1 MHRVGTASSIA
12 ILVALVV
19 AASLGAAST
28 SLTDDEVSTLQD
40 LTRSTTGEDLSLRS
54 DGLLVTVDD
63 SNLVHADTVDRVT
76 GTVYPADEAAL
87 VTAAIRTADGTTVQ
101 PMTRGSIDP
110 GTGTW
115 TVDVAAELSDGD
127 HEVVA
132 VAVNATGV
140 ATTKTVSFTVGS
152 RTSSLDGYLNSS
164 LSGSL
169 ACPVGWEATETGC
182 SYAGALSL
190 PEDGKQALPTGE
202 NCGLDEA
209 PTLDGR
215 CAPIDTLFPTLD
227 VGGNLSASLGCG
239 SLDTTRPECS
249 IAVDTPP
256 ICAEPGYGGLGVCV
270 DGGIG
275 FRTFCS
281 DRPEDVLCAT
291 TMLDGTG
298 GDDSDGSEDSTP
310 GDEAARD
317 ACAAAGASGP
327 GVAVG
332 LNQVPVKAASVS
344 AAKEATVP
352 VGDEVVEQVKVLVR
366 ETEDRAVCFRERQ
379 DLPGSLPAE
388 VVAECKGFQL
398 EVERVTTGEIVE
410 IVRGQIHVTPQDG
423 CRAEA
428 AASIRAEPELKLYHW
443 TGQLWTTHDLE
454 GDGSAEVA
462 QVRSFSPFV
471 AAFSDPGAT
480 AAESEDADDG
490 TGDPWLG
497 PIDATMD
504 WLELMPTWL
513 LAVVFSLV
521 GAGGLGLGIRLSRR
535 FE

>member
-1 MHRVGTASSIA
+1 MSRPGSLSVATVLGV
-12 ILVALVV
+12 LVA
-19 AASLGAAST
+19 AASLGAASA

-40 LTRSTTGEDLSLRS
+40 LTRTATGEDLTLRS

-63 SNLVHADTVDRVT
+63 SNLVHADAVDHVT
-76 GTVYPADEAAL
+76 GSVYPVEEAAF
-87 VTAAIRTADGTTVQ
+87 VAAAIRTADGTTVQ
-101 PMTRGSIDP
+101 SMTRGSLDS

-115 TVDVAAELSDGD
+115 TVDVGAELSDGD
-127 HEVVA
+127 HEAVVA
-132 VAVNATGV
+132 AVNLSGV

-152 RTSSLDGYLNSS
+152 QTSGLDGYLNSS

-182 SYAGALSL
+182 SYDGALSL
-190 PEDGKQALPTGE
+190 PEDGTQALPTGE

-249 IAVDTPP
+249 IAVDTPA
-256 ICAEPGYGGLGVCV
+256 ICAEPGYGNLGVCV
-270 DGGIG
+270 DGGVG

-281 DRPEDVLCAT
+281 DRLEDVLCAT

-298 GDDSDGSEDSTP
+298 DDGEDPTS
-310 GDEAARD
+310 GDEDEPARD
-317 ACAAAGASGP
+317 ACAAEGASGP

-332 LNQVPVKAASVS
+332 LNQVPVTATSVS
-344 AAKEATVP
+344 AARQATVP
-352 VGDEVVEQVKVLVR
+352 VGDEVVPEVKVVVT

-398 EVERVTTGEIVE
+398 EVETVTTGEIVE
-410 IVRGQIHVTPQDG
+410 IIRGRIKVSPQDS

-428 AASIRAEPELKLYHW
+428 SASIRAEPELKLYHW
-443 TGQLWTTHDLE
+443 TGQLWTTHELE
-454 GDGSAEVA
+454 GDGSTEVA
-462 QVRSFSPFV
+462 KVRSFSPFV
-471 AAFSDPGAT
+471 VAYSDPGAT
-480 AAESEDADDG
+480 AAESGDADDG

-497 PIDATMD
+497 PVDATMD
-504 WLELMPTWL
+504 WLDLMPTWL
-513 LAVVFSLV
+513 LAVVFGVV
-521 GAGGLGLGIRLSRR
+521 GAGGLGLGIRLRR
-535 FE
+535 RLG

>member
-1 MHRVGTASSIA
+1 MSRPGSLSVATVVG
-12 ILVALVV
+12 VLVV
-19 AASLGAAST
+19 VASLGAASA
-28 SLTDDEVSTLQD
+28 SLTDDEVSTLED
-40 LTRSTTGEDLSLRS
+40 LTRSTTGQDLSLGS

-63 SNLVHADTVDRVT
+63 SNLVQADDVDHVT
-76 GTVYPADEAAL
+76 GSVYPVEEASF

-101 PMTRGSIDP
+101 SMTRGSLDS

-115 TVDVAAELSDGD
+115 TVDVGAELSAGD
-127 HEVVA
+127 HEVVVA
-132 VAVNATGV
+132 AVNLTGV

-152 RTSSLDGYLNSS
+152 QTSGLDGYLDTS

-169 ACPVGWEATETGC
+169 SCPVGWEMTETGC
-182 SYAGALSL
+182 SYNGSLSL
-190 PEDGKQALPTGE
+190 PEDGGQALPTGE

-209 PTLDGR
+209 PTLDGK
-215 CAPIDTLFPTLD
+215 CAAIDTLFPTLD

-249 IAVDTPP
+249 IAVDTPA
-256 ICAEPGYGGLGVCV
+256 ICAEQAYSDLGVCV
-270 DGGIG
+270 DGGLG

-281 DRPEDVLCAT
+281 DRPEDVICAT

-298 GDDSDGSEDSTP
+298 DDDGEDSTSD
-310 GDEAARD
+310 DEAARD
-317 ACAAAGASGP
+317 ACAAEGASGP

-332 LNQVPVKAASVS
+332 LSQVPVTATSVS
-344 AAKEATVP
+344 AARQATVP
-352 VGDEVVEQVKVLVR
+352 VGDEVVPEVKVVVS

-379 DLPGSLPAE
+379 DLPGSLPAD

-398 EVERVTTGEIVE
+398 EVETVTTGEIVE
-410 IVRGQIHVTPQDG
+410 IVRGQIQVSPQDS

-443 TGQLWTTHDLE
+443 TGQLWTTHELE
-454 GDGSAEVA
+454 GDGSTEVA

-471 AAFSDPGAT
+471 AAYSDPGST
-480 AAESEDADDG
+480 AAESEDVDDR

-504 WLELMPTWL
+504 WLELMPVWL
-513 LAVVFSLV
+513 LAVVFGAV
-521 GAGGLGLGIRLSRR
+521 GAGGLGIGIRLSRR
-535 FE
+535 SE